1 MPISDW
7 GSDVRSSDL
16 AAVLLR
22 GRQRVQEKIPRR
34 GGGGSPRAGGEV
46 MSIRPLKNLVA
57 ALALGS
63 ALGACSMM
71 PAYERPVA
79 PTPSVWPKGE
89 AYGTGE
95 NAAAAS
101 GADAHSLGWEAF
113 FRAPELQAL
122 IRTALDNNR
131 D

>member
-1 MPISDW
+1 MRISDW
-7 GSDVRSSDL
+7 SSDVCSSGL
-16 AAVLLR
+16 
-22 GRQRVQEKIPRR
+22 
-34 GGGGSPRAGGEV
+34 
-46 MSIRPLKNLVA
+46 
-57 ALALGS
+57 LGS

-131 D
+131 DLRAAALRVEAYREIGRAHV

>member
-1 MPISDW
+1 
-7 GSDVRSSDL
+7 
-16 AAVLLR
+16 
-22 GRQRVQEKIPRR
+22 
-34 GGGGSPRAGGEV
+34 

-101 GADAHSLGWEAF
+101 GADAHSLGWAAF

-122 IRTALDNNR
+122 TRTALDTNSDLTAAAMRSEAYREPYRHQRR
-131 D
+131 DCPPSTRATGTATPHPHAAAQ